1 MQERGRTRMGRF
13 LVACWF
19 AACCGGL
26 SSCAHTTSQASRG
39 DFSDHVLEPLASQ
52 LADEHIAQGRA
63 DITLTYLEREKRI
76 SEGRPDVVGEATIHG
91 LGSLLIEPSESDRT
105 KSLPVVEENQ
115 AFKDASMRRVQYEET
130 LAWLETRRLPL
141 KRELLDLLLKRT
153 VATSEGFTVCVEG
166 KQRQYQAVEGGR
178 FTRLADGPGP
188 CETTELQSLKRDAAN

>member
-1 MQERGRTRMGRF
+1 MGRF
-13 LVACWF
+13 LVACCL

-26 SSCAHTTSQASRG
+26 SSCAHTTSQASLG

-63 DITLTYLEREKRI
+63 DINLTYLEREKRI
-76 SEGRPDVVGEATIHG
+76 SEGRTDVSDGATIHG
-91 LGSLLIEPSESDRT
+91 LGSLLVGPSGSERT
-105 KSLPVVEENQ
+105 QSVPVVDENQ
-115 AFKDASMRRVQYEET
+115 AFKDASMRRAQYEET

-153 VATSEGFTVCVEG
+153 VTTSVGFSVCVEG

-188 CETTELQSLKRDAAN
+188 CETSELQSLKRDVAN